1 MERLSDELSEVLD
14 RITKREY
21 NINENM
27 MDMGSEY
34 KKKNEEYKKIETQYK
49 NYTNAIKEMT
59 DQYK

>member
-1 MERLSDELSEVLD
+1 MSDELSEVLD

-59 DQYK
+59 D